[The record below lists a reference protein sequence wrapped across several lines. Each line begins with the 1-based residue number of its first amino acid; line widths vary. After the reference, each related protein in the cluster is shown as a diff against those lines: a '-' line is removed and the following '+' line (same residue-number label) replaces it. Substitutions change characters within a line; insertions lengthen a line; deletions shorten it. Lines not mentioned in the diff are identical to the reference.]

1 MPPSA
6 NVRFLRIADVHGGIF
21 VRQDSPL
28 AAVQIGGALAFAASA
43 SGMGVRL
50 STPMLS
56 SIRDKPQIGAT
67 LNPLLVRPLPLDLKC
82 VTAGPAGHVVRC
94 QERLPGS
101 PAGVFLWPT
110 IVQVAMA
117 RLE

>member
-1 MPPSA
+1 VSG
-6 NVRFLRIADVHGGIF
+6 VRFGVSSDRYPPIAAI
-21 VRQDSPL
+21 
-28 AAVQIGGALAFAASA
+28 QIGGALAFAACA

-67 LNPLLVRPLPLDLKC
+67 LNPLLVGPLPLDLKC
-82 VTAGPAGHVVRC
+82 VTAGPAGHAVRC
-94 QERLPGS
+94 QKRLPGS

-117 RLE
+117 RFE